1 MPTPELTVRRL
12 SIDLR
17 PDPRRVLL
25 RPFIP
30 SLIVKPSAA
39 PELGNRVLKIYHR
52 VMELDEERVAEE
64 FERLMREFDDRHLDL
79 NEEFLQRFE
88 SIAPALPM
96 EPMPSEKRQ
105 LLLGAYFTNEYSLES
120 AALFN
125 PSIVPHPDQEGVKEG
140 CLRFVMS
147 LRATGEGHIS
157 SVVFRSGILCA
168 DGEVELDPV
177 SRHVVEPHPQPAAQY
192 ERETFRR
199 KLLELG
205 VSERCCTEVTG
216 RVDETF
222 VLADLHQAIA
232 EIQKDQCGEALRQA
246 CLKAKVLAEANYT
259 VRFRSTTG
267 MSERVLFPF
276 SPSESNGI
284 EDARFVKFE
293 DDAQGPMYY
302 ATYTAYNGTVAL
314 PQMVETRDFLTFRFS
329 TLNGGAVKNKGL
341 AMFPRKIGG
350 RFVMLG
356 RQDSENIH
364 LMSSDD
370 PHFWHESEVL
380 VEPREPWE
388 FVQLGNCGSPIETE
402 AGWLVLTHGVGA
414 MRKYSIGAVLL
425 DLEDPSKVIGRLR
438 NPLLGPN
445 EDEREGY
452 VPNVVYSCGGL
463 VHGGRLI
470 LPYAV
475 SDSASR
481 FAVVELA
488 ELIDAM
494 KEH

>member
-1 MPTPELTVRRL
+1 MPTRELNVRRL
-12 SIDLR
+12 DIDIR

-30 SLIVKPSAA
+30 SLIVKPSAS
-39 PELGNRVLKIYHR
+39 PEIGNRVLKIYAR
-52 VMELDEERVAEE
+52 VMELDDQSVAAEFKRLMHEFGGRHMDIEEE
-64 FERLMREFDDRHLDL
+64 FQ
-79 NEEFLQRFE
+79 QRYE
-88 SIAPALPM
+88 GIAPALPM
-96 EPMPSEKRQ
+96 DPMPSEKRK

-125 PSIVPHPDQEGVKEG
+125 PSIVPHPDQEGVEEG
-140 CLRFVMS
+140 ALRFVMS

-157 SVVFRSGILCA
+157 SVVFRAGTLTA
-168 DGEVELDPV
+168 EGGVELEPV
-177 SRHVVEPHPQPAAQY
+177 SRHVVEPHPHPAAQY
-192 ERETFRR
+192 ERAIFRR

-205 VSERCCTEVTG
+205 VSERCCTAVTG
-216 RVDETF
+216 RLGQTF
-222 VLADLHQAIA
+222 VLADLHQVIA
-232 EIQKDQCGEALRQA
+232 EIQNGNCGEARRQA
-246 CLKAKVLAEANYT
+246 CHKAKMLAEANYT
-259 VRFRSTTG
+259 VRFRSG
-267 MSERVLFPF
+267 IGISERVLFPF
-276 SPSESNGI
+276 SPTESNGI

-293 DDAQGPMYY
+293 DEVSGTMYY
-302 ATYTAYNGTVAL
+302 ATYTAYDGTVAL
-314 PQMVETRDFLTFRFS
+314 PQMVETLDFLTFRFC
-329 TLNGGAVKNKGL
+329 TLNGAAVKNKGL

-364 LMSSDD
+364 LMTSDD
-370 PHFWHESEVL
+370 PHFWHNSQVL

-388 FVQLGNCGSPIETE
+388 FIQLGNCGSPIETE

-425 DLEDPSKVIGRLR
+425 DLEDPSRVIGRLK
-438 NPLLGPN
+438 NPLLGPDEN
-445 EDEREGY
+445 EREGY

-463 VHGGRLI
+463 IHGGRLV

-488 ELIDAM
+488 ELLDAM
-494 KEH
+494 KSN